1 VRATALAAFVAGV
14 FLLQRQPELPTAL
27 ALSLLA
33 GAAAGCWAA
42 ALALAAR
49 ASFACQDRIVAAL
62 AVAGAAFA
70 GFAYAAA
77 VAHVRMAD
85 ELAFADEGR
94 DVRVTGVIASL
105 PAQLERG
112 TRFEFVVEHVETPGV
127 RLPSRIALAWYGADV
142 RVRAAERW
150 SLAVRL
156 RRPHGALNPG
166 GFDLEAWMLERN
178 LRAIGYV
185 RDGRAGEAPQRLDPT
200 VWLPGPAI
208 DRARQLLR
216 EAMQRRLAAERYG
229 GVLIA
234 LVLGDQRAIAE
245 ADWALFN
252 RTGISHL
259 VSISGLH
266 ITMIAGLAA
275 LVVGALWRRSRRLL
289 AFGSAQ
295 AAAAATAVAAALAYC
310 LLAGWGVPA
319 QRTFFM
325 LATVA
330 AALVL
335 RRGLGPATTL
345 ALAAAVVCVLDPWAV
360 IAPGFWLSFG
370 AVAAI
375 FLVMHG
381 RAAAR
386 VEQGWRTRL
395 ADAARMQLA
404 VTLALVP
411 LTIVLFQQVS
421 FVSPLANAVAIPL
434 VSLAVTPLALVGA
447 AFVLLPEPLASFA
460 IPLFAL
466 AHWLFDMLT
475 TALQALVVLPWASVP
490 IAAPPPWALML
501 AVAGVLW
508 LLAPPGWPLRW
519 VGATWLLPLF
529 VWPAPRPADGALWV
543 TALDVG
549 QGMAVLVEARD
560 AVLLYDT
567 GPRYTSAADAGERV
581 ILPYLRWRGI
591 GRIDALVV
599 SHLDGDHSG
608 GAASILRALPVA
620 RVLTSIDPAHPTLAG
635 AARIERC
642 EAGQRIELGALEARV
657 LHPLAADYE
666 RPGATTNALSCVLAV
681 GMDSARVLLT
691 GDIPAREEARLVARV
706 DALAAPLA
714 SAPHHGSRHSSSAAF
729 VQAARP
735 RWVIV
740 QAGYRNRFGH
750 PDPGVV
756 ERYRQAGAQVART
769 DHAGAIQWRWRP
781 DGAVEV
787 EGWRLQHARY
797 WHNRPAPVHEPEPI
811 EADEPT
817 EGAPHPDEAL
827 QPY

>member
-1 VRATALAAFVAGV
+1 MGAAALVAFVVGV
-14 FLLQRQPELPTAL
+14 FLLQRQAELPTAAVL
-27 ALSLLA
+27 WLLA

-42 ALALAAR
+42 AMALVAR
-49 ASFACQDRIVAAL
+49 ASFARQERIVATL
-62 AVAGAAFA
+62 VVAGAACA

-77 VAHVRMAD
+77 FAHARMAD

-94 DVRVTGVIASL
+94 DVRVIGVVASL

-112 TRFEFVVEHVETPGV
+112 TRFEFAVERVETPDV

-150 SLAVRL
+150 SLTVRL

-178 LRAIGYV
+178 LRAAGYV
-185 RDGRAGEAPQRLDPT
+185 RDGRADEAPRRLDPM
-200 VWLPGPAI
+200 VGRPGALV
-208 DRARQLLR
+208 DRARQYVR
-216 EAMQRRLAAERYG
+216 EAMQRRLAAGRYG
-229 GVLIA
+229 GVLVA
-234 LVLGDQRAIAE
+234 LVLGDQRAIAA

-275 LVVGALWRRSRRLL
+275 LVAGALWRRSRVLL
-289 AFGSAQ
+289 ARASAQ
-295 AAAAATAVAAALAYC
+295 TAAATTAVTAALAYC

-325 LATVA
+325 LCAVA
-330 AALVL
+330 AALVV
-335 RRGLGPATTL
+335 RRGLAPATTL
-345 ALAAAVVCVLDPWAV
+345 SIAAAVVCAIDPWAAN
-360 IAPGFWLSFG
+360 APGFWLSFG

-381 RAAAR
+381 RAALR
-386 VEQGWRTRL
+386 VESGWRTRL
-395 ADAARMQLA
+395 ADAVRMQLA
-404 VTLALVP
+404 VTIALVP
-411 LTIVLFQQVS
+411 LTIALFQQVS
-421 FVSPLANAVAIPL
+421 VVSPLANAVAIPL
-434 VSLAVTPLALVGA
+434 VSLAVTPLALLGA
-447 AFVLLPEPLASFA
+447 AFVLLPEPLASFS
-460 IPLFAL
+460 IPLFAVS
-466 AHWLFDMLT
+466 HWLFEVLAV
-475 TALQALVVLPWASVP
+475 ALQALVALPWASLP
-490 IAAPPPWALML
+490 IAAPPPWALLL
-501 AVAGVLW
+501 AVAGVAW

-529 VWPAPRPADGALWV
+529 VWPAPRPADGELWV

-549 QGMAVLVEARD
+549 QGMAVLVETRD

-567 GPRYTSAADAGERV
+567 GPRHGSAADAGERV
-581 ILPYLRWRGI
+581 IVPYLRWRGI
-591 GRIDALVV
+591 GRLDALVV
-599 SHLDGDHSG
+599 SHLDSDHSG
-608 GAASILRALPVA
+608 GTASILRALPVA
-620 RVLTSIDPAHPTLAG
+620 RVLTSIDPAHPAVAG

-642 EAGQRIELGALEARV
+642 EAGQRIALGALVARV
-657 LHPLAADYE
+657 LHPLASDYE
-666 RPGATTNALSCVLAV
+666 RPGTSTNALSCVLAV
-681 GMDSARVLLT
+681 SLGSARVLLT
-691 GDIPAREEARLVARV
+691 GDIPAREEAQLAARV
-706 DALAAPLA
+706 DSLAAPLA

-729 VQAARP
+729 VRAVQP

-750 PDPGVV
+750 PDAGVV
-756 ERYRQAGAQVART
+756 ERYRQAGARVIRT
-769 DHAGAIQWRWRP
+769 DHAGAVQWRWRR

-787 EGWRLQHARY
+787 EAWRLQHARY
-797 WHNRPAPVHEPEPI
+797 WHNRPAPAREPEPI
-811 EADEPT
+811 DADEPT
-817 EGAPHPDEAL
+817 DGTPSLDEAL